1 MFTAAIPNDMNDQK
15 KTTTTKQNKTKTH
28 SVGLP
33 LEDTSFKY
41 STAVQYNLCAVFEDG
56 IATVLE
62 GKCI

>member
-33 LEDTSFKY
+33 LEDTSFKH
-41 STAVQYNLCAVFEDG
+41 AVQFMCSFEDG